1 MTIQQVREQ
10 INSII
15 RQNGRGSIT
24 AIKLRDI
31 LNGIADN
38 LGEGGGSSSGD
49 GAQGPQGLKGRDGA
63 PGLTGMDGSQGKQ
76 GRSGSNGTDGA
87 QGRQGKSGR
96 DGDDGIPGKQGSQ
109 GNAGAD
115 GEGSQGPV
123 GRQGPMGVGGGS
135 GTGDGSQGPI
145 GQQGPVGI
153 SATGTQGPMGPAGS
167 GNGSGEGTQGTQGS
181 RGSQGRQ
188 GKAGAD
194 ADQSVIN
201 NLLNRVAQLEAIVA
215 EYMEPSDG
223 GESGGEEILPDLDY
237 DLADGDLRVYEDGS
251 YYLTES
257 KETGQLLNV
266 AENKS
271 FTLNMDGNTY
281 ELENVEYDIDG
292 QITVEKHYA
301 LITASLIDKPGEHV
315 LMVNYDDGS
324 QAPAPAKLSV
334 YDSRINVVFNTHQL
348 TIDRSRPGS
357 LMTQFPN
364 GIELKDYL
372 TITTEGDSSENF
384 RESYIRLYIDGY
396 MAGQSV
402 YNGNAVKIINS
413 YGWYFDDSTWVD
425 GAQDTLYVA
434 YGDHET
440 DSMMVSVITSNANK
454 IYIRGTNHLKTK
466 LVVGETYTLRDLI
479 KFYPDD
485 CNFSYLQLEHFSFTG
500 DSEYLNITKSN
511 TTPTSWDEFYDN
523 YITVTPIQAGSQKRY
538 NYTWRSDESGVG
550 GGKSVYITIVNQ

>member
-109 GNAGAD
+109 GKAGED
-115 GEGSQGPV
+115 GEGSQGPI
-123 GRQGPMGVGGGS
+123 GRQGPMGIGGGS
-135 GTGDGSQGPI
+135 GTGDGSQGPV

-153 SATGTQGPMGPAGS
+153 SATGAQGPMGPAGS
-167 GNGSGEGTQGTQGS
+167 GSGSGDGTQGAQGS

-201 NLLNRVAQLEAIVA
+201 SLLDRVAQLEAIVA

-223 GESGGEEILPDLDY
+223 GESGGEEVLPDLGY

-257 KETGQLLNV
+257 QETGQLLNI

-281 ELENVEYDIDG
+281 ELENVESNTDG
-292 QITVEKHYA
+292 QKHYA
-301 LITASLIDKPGEHV
+301 LIRASSIDKPGEHI
-315 LMVNYDDGS
+315 LMANYDDGS
-324 QAPAPAKLSV
+324 QSPAPAKLSV
-334 YDSRINVVFNTHQL
+334 YDSRINVAFNTHQI
-348 TIDRSRPGS
+348 TIDRSMPGS
-357 LMTQFPN
+357 LMTLLPN

-384 RESYIRLYIDGY
+384 IESYIRLYINGY
-396 MAGQSV
+396 EAGLSV
-402 YNGNAVKIINS
+402 YNGNAVKLINS
-413 YGWYFDDSTWVD
+413 YGWYFDNSTWVD
-425 GAQDTLYVA
+425 GAQDTICVS

-440 DSMMVSVITSNANK
+440 DSMTVRVITSNANK
-454 IYIRGTNHLKTK
+454 ICIRGVEHLKTR

-485 CNFSYLQLEHFSFTG
+485 SNFSYLQLNQFSVTG

-523 YITVTPIQAGSQKRY
+523 YITVTPIKAGSQKTY
-538 NYTWRSDESGVG
+538 SFYWRSDESGLG
-550 GGKSVYITIVNQ
+550 GGKNVYITIVNQ